1 MGAKAWRNAAV
12 AACAPVGALIAV
24 TVAGCSPQNPPV
36 PAPTGVTVSISQ
48 DRLYIARNEASI
60 EIANAG
66 SEPISLTSTSYVT
79 PSLAGEISWSGQL
92 QVPAGS
98 KRAIHFPIPE
108 TDCAGDAAATGT
120 ARLGFAT
127 PAGAASAQFAVTDS
141 YGFLRNHQAA
151 ACFAKLLD
159 ATASVQLTD
168 VTTKTTDAGLVA
180 VLTVT
185 ARVQGSHAIRIDS
198 VKSTT
203 LLQPAGGGW
212 IWEPAMTVDAGGTA
226 AVQLEAGPA
235 RCDVHAIAE
244 DKVGTRFD
252 TTVTIL
258 AATPVTGRITLVA
271 SDAQRGALYDY
282 VVAACGRPAP

>member
-1 MGAKAWRNAAV
+1 MDAKARRTGGVAARAV
-12 AACAPVGALIAV
+12 ACALSAV
-24 TVAGCSPQNPPV
+24 TVAGCAAQNPPV

-66 SEPISLTSTSYVT
+66 SEPIALTSTTYTT

-98 KRAIHFPIPE
+98 KRAIHFPLPE

-120 ARLGFAT
+120 ARLGFTT
-127 PAGAASAQFAVTDS
+127 PAGAASAQFAVTDP
-141 YGFLRNHQAA
+141 YGFLQNHQAA
-151 ACFAKLLD
+151 ACFSKLLD

-185 ARVQGSHAIRIDS
+185 AHVQGSHGIRIDS
-198 VKSTT
+198 MKSTT

-212 IWEPAMTVDAGGTA
+212 TWEPATTVDPGGTA
-226 AVQLEAGPA
+226 AVTLEAAPA
-235 RCDVHAIAE
+235 RCDLHAIAE

-252 TTVTIL
+252 TTVTL
-258 AATPVTGRITLVA
+258 VGATPVTGRITLVA